1 MDCFLIVYLKLNF
14 FKDSRRWMPTK
25 ILADLTSSGKSENE
39 SVETT
44 SKTPPLKTSSVS
56 SNGNTQQN
64 NIIFNALHIIEHEIF
79 YSERSIEQEQIKYR
93 DGAGLL
99 EKSLIYLLGTTL
111 IDNSSN

>member
-1 MDCFLIVYLKLNF
+1 MTLSYVCF

-25 ILADLTSSGKSENE
+25 ILSDLTSSGKSENE

-44 SKTPPLKTSSVS
+44 SKTPPLKISSTP
-56 SNGNTQQN
+56 NGNTQQN
-64 NIIFNALHIIEHEIF
+64 NIIFTALHIIEHEIF
-79 YSERSIEQEQIKYR
+79 YSERCIEQEQIKYR